1 MFPLD
6 KRIFV
11 STLAL
16 TQPEEREALINREI
30 GIEIFAEG
38 PEWRD
43 PEKGIDFAKALL
55 RQHKGPRSLHAPFF
69 DLNLA
74 AENYPSIRKLTLQ
87 ILQGIIKRAPELG
100 CEYVIIHPS
109 SYSSHIFN
117 PDGTRQRVKEAL
129 NILAREAQQ
138 AGIKLAVENV
148 GFGPT
153 QLFASQEYISLFY
166 EIDGLVALLDVGHA
180 YLNGWDIPQV
190 IGQLGEKLAAL
201 HLHDN
206 RGQADEHLPLGR
218 GKINFQPIWEA
229 LICTRAKPALVLE
242 YYRVPVAK
250 VLTDINYLQRIF
262 GKEENKQCS

>member
-16 TQPEEREALINREI
+16 AQPEERETLITGET

-38 PEWRD
+38 PEWQD
-43 PEKGIDFAKALL
+43 PEEGINFAKAFL

-87 ILQGIIKRAPELG
+87 ILQRIVKRAPELG
-100 CEYVIIHPS
+100 CEYVVIHPN
-109 SYSSHIFN
+109 SYSSHIF
-117 PDGTRQRVKEAL
+117 DIAGTRQRVREAL
-129 NILAREAQQ
+129 NILVREAEQ
-138 AGIKLAVENV
+138 AGVKLAVENV

-153 QLFASQEYISLFY
+153 QLFDSQEYISLFY
-166 EIDGLVALLDVGHA
+166 EIDGIVALLDMGHA
-180 YLNGWDIPQV
+180 YLNGWDIPRV
-190 IGQLGEKLAAL
+190 IGQLGEKLVAL

-218 GKINFQPIWEA
+218 GKINFQPVWEA
-229 LICTRAKPALVLE
+229 LSRTPAKPALVLE
-242 YYRVPVAK
+242 YYRVPVPK
-250 VLTDINYLQRIF
+250 VLTDINYLQRIC
-262 GKEENKQCS
+262 GKEGNRQCS